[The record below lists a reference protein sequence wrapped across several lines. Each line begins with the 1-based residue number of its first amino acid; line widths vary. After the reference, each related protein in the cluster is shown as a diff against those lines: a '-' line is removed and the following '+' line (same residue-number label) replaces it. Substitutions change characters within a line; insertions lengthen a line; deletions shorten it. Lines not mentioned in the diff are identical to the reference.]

1 MTNHSE
7 VIGPNSAPTEPVPRF
22 WIQNSA
28 TMISTV
34 AGTTN
39 GCSIGVI
46 TSSPSTAESTE
57 IAGVIIAS
65 PKNIAAPKMPRPT
78 SHQRSRPWRS
88 VPRETSAVSAR
99 MPPSPLLSARM
110 ISTTYLSV
118 TTITSAQNTRD
129 RRP

>member
-1 MTNHSE
+1 MS
-7 VIGPNSAPTEPVPRF
+7 
-22 WIQNSA
+22 
-28 TMISTV
+28 
-34 AGTTN
+34 GTTN

-99 MPPSPLLSARM
+99 MPPSPWLSARM
-110 ISTTYLSV
+110 ISITYLSV

-129 RRP
+129 RRPKTLACVERRCRARPPNTSRIVYSGEVPMSP